1 MRTEGGP
8 WGLRAAGASPGE
20 RGTCPERLRHLAA
33 AERALVPAALRH
45 GSIAALPTERG
56 APETRTC
63 VLPAAAPALLR
74 PRSQVWAYKR
84 ACYHDHPPP
93 TYGGLEPLASNS
105 YRNLC

>member
-8 WGLRAAGASPGE
+8 GGLRAAEASPGE

-74 PRSQVWAYKR
+74 PRSQVWAYIR
-84 ACYHDHPPP
+84 ACCHDHPSSSE
-93 TYGGLEPLASNS
+93 GGVEPWASIS
-105 YRNLC
+105 